1 DRGPRV
7 TARPLPIVLKLTPAR
22 PRRETHPPL
31 PMAWLFGQR
40 YLDWLVGTVSQTVVS
55 WSARC
60 PACPACPQPPA
71 CPACPAAAPIH
82 FHPPAACPAAPK
94 APAPAPAPQPV
105 AQEPE
110 GLSWTGGWLTCFL
123 VAVNLLV
130 FSFHVVRMA
139 QEQAPPGVRRWAW
152 AQYAGAPLWHQRR
165 VWGRVIQDPT
175 DARWSP
181 LRVLISTP
189 DGDVYEELYDMSDG
203 TLAAVRFED
212 DRRTR
217 PAGLEVGNLYRFRRA
232 LTAAE
237 EVAIRNEVDAYARDV
252 FLDAE
257 RAAGRPG
264 VVPPAGAAVY
274 FTFAA
279 AAGGAV
285 APGPAPAAPA
295 AGGGA
300 AVAAALAVVPAGP
313 AAPAAGPPAGAAPV
327 AAAAAPLAAAG
338 APAGPLGPN
347 AVPGADG
354 QWVYVETTTTARR
367 GDPVTMD
374 GTELVR
380 GAIGLKQDAG
390 GSWSAIRLIT
400 TSQASYRGAE
410 ALADARLQP
419 VALLSDGSRQRVQ
432 FHESVDRLR
441 EEPFPDWPLDGPRTT
456 LWCLRFLDRKRGGA
470 IEHFHQFASY
480 YRLSRDDFGVTHYE
494 SIMRMVDYL
503 MTWDLLDLPNVV
515 GVEVMLRQ
523 AQLYEYMYAME
534 YEARDSGVSA
544 AVSAEGEP
552 KAKAKGKRL
561 HRTSHRREMVVDA
574 IRAMNEMYTGSSC
587 PRPTGLTGPTTAQQ
601 EALAVIQEAVDAFG
615 VPPPDLT
622 PAGALEEL
630 RVAQSYDQESA
641 VIAPVTFDRVDLI
654 SLPSVGSEPKSLSA
668 LIGDDSMS
676 IGHRLQ
682 ELLLPRER
690 GLARVAEHAPK
701 RAYSDPNLRNPRLY
715 KKVLHRLVSSHLV
728 EFHTDA
734 LSSVGMF
741 FVYKKSG
748 ALRLILDGRIPSQLF
763 DEPPKVKLA
772 TGAAF
777 SQLRVDSREPVCVAG
792 VDIADAFYTML
803 LPPWLRRYFGLP
815 KIRAGE
821 LGISV
826 DANGR
831 PVAPTQWVHPCF
843 RCPPMGFSLSLW
855 LCQSVNEIVSRR
867 AGLVRPERV
876 LVDRLPAPVVDSG
889 VVHTEYVDNFVALS
903 LSEASAIA
911 AARQVDHHMRA
922 VGLPTHGVESGV
934 GGETLG
940 WSFDSNS
947 PVISLNPRLRWKLY
961 LGIQEVLRR
970 GFCSGKE
977 MVRIVSHITSRVLIR
992 RELLSCLG
1000 AVYKFGEVYHNRTV
1014 PDGPEVSDVD
1024 PSFEEVP
1031 PDIWRDHWHPVLSVP
1046 WRRPAPQVILEARSG
1061 VMALKHKLRSKRSFR
1076 KAHVML
1082 NDAMAPIL
1090 ALAKGRSSAPALL
1103 AVCRQVACL
1112 LLASGSAAYW
1122 RWLPSEFNSA
1132 DPASRNRPGARRPAA
1147 APAAPAPTHLG
1158 RRSRSQSAAA
1168 LSWGDQADRRVAR
1181 RRAFPAANTAA
1192 TSGSLTFLETQAVGE
1207 ATRRDYADRV
1217 SKFTA
1222 RATSV
1227 RLPIVEVPELDVAL
1241 VTFFNQLFFDG
1252 YPSEE
1257 ATKYMAALAHCRA
1270 APGRLQVAFPRAA
1283 RAAKGWARLVPP
1295 RSRLPLPWP
1304 IACLMIDWMLD
1315 AGETTAAAATA
1326 VCFALYLRPAELL
1339 SLTREQVIPPAEGAP
1354 PGRTFL
1360 NFWSVV
1366 LHPMECAQ
1374 PSKTGV
1380 YDEGLL
1386 LDSPEF
1392 TWLPPLLQALRA
1404 RAAPGGRVFDMSYNQ
1419 WALVFRRAATA
1430 LHLGVLGPP
1439 TLYTLRHGGASH
1451 EYLAKFRSL
1460 DEIKKR
1466 GRWVSDSSLRRYTK
1480 GGRVAEQMRRLPIS
1494 EQRHATRL

>member
-1 DRGPRV
+1 
-7 TARPLPIVLKLTPAR
+7 
-22 PRRETHPPL
+22 
-31 PMAWLFGQR
+31 
-40 YLDWLVGTVSQTVVS
+40 
-55 WSARC
+55 
-60 PACPACPQPPA
+60 
-71 CPACPAAAPIH
+71 
-82 FHPPAACPAAPK
+82 
-94 APAPAPAPQPV
+94 
-105 AQEPE
+105 
-110 GLSWTGGWLTCFL
+110 
-123 VAVNLLV
+123 
-130 FSFHVVRMA
+130 MA

-279 AAGGAV
+279 AAGGAA

-354 QWVYVETTTTARR
+354 QWVYVETTTAARR

-400 TSQASYRGAE
+400 TSQAAYRGAE

-470 IEHFHQFASY
+470 IEHFHQFVSY

-534 YEARDSGVSA
+534 YEARDSGASTAATLEGASRIWPPALQMYMGPSQLVSDGIGI
-544 AVSAEGEP
+544 SFRFLCP
-552 KAKAKGKRL
+552 P
-561 HRTSHRREMVVDA
+561 MVVDA

-587 PRPTGLTGPTTAQQ
+587 PRATGLTGPTTAQQ

-690 GLARVAEHAPK
+690 GLAR
-701 RAYSDPNLRNPRLY
+701 
-715 KKVLHRLVSSHLV
+715 
-728 EFHTDA
+728 
-734 LSSVGMF
+734 
-741 FVYKKSG
+741 
-748 ALRLILDGRIPSQLF
+748 
-763 DEPPKVKLA
+763 
-772 TGAAF
+772 
-777 SQLRVDSREPVCVAG
+777 
-792 VDIADAFYTML
+792 
-803 LPPWLRRYFGLP
+803 
-815 KIRAGE
+815 
-821 LGISV
+821 
-826 DANGR
+826 
-831 PVAPTQWVHPCF
+831 
-843 RCPPMGFSLSLW
+843 
-855 LCQSVNEIVSRR
+855 
-867 AGLVRPERV
+867 RV

-889 VVHTEYVDNFVALS
+889 VVHAEYVDNFVALS

-1000 AVYKFGEVYHNRTV
+1000 AVYKFGEVCHNRTAKLWPVVRRELRWARALLIFCSRDLGLPFDTTLTCLDASSWGFGVTQREVSEDSVKRLARYNERWRFSREAERRRLGPRAAAVPGQGSSGAV

-1132 DPASRNRPGARRPAA
+1132 DPASRNRPGARPEAWY
-1147 APAAPAPTHLG
+1147 APA
-1158 RRSRSQSAAA
+1158 SAAA

-1181 RRAFPAANTAA
+1181 RRAFPAATTAA

-1217 SKFTA
+1217 SKFT
-1222 RATSV
+1222 RWATSV
-1227 RLPIVEVPELDVAL
+1227 RLPIGEVPELDVAL

-1283 RAAKGWARLVPP
+1283 RAAKGWARL
-1295 RSRLPLPWP
+1295 
-1304 IACLMIDWMLD
+1304 
-1315 AGETTAAAATA
+1315 
-1326 VCFALYLRPAELL
+1326 LL

-1494 EQRHATRL
+1494 EQRRATRLNLARSVEDASQPVFLEVFSGSGRLSLAWRRVSRGRLAAFELDLKHDPASDLLQRR

>member
-1 DRGPRV
+1 
-7 TARPLPIVLKLTPAR
+7 
-22 PRRETHPPL
+22 
-31 PMAWLFGQR
+31 
-40 YLDWLVGTVSQTVVS
+40 
-55 WSARC
+55 
-60 PACPACPQPPA
+60 
-71 CPACPAAAPIH
+71 
-82 FHPPAACPAAPK
+82 
-94 APAPAPAPQPV
+94 
-105 AQEPE
+105 
-110 GLSWTGGWLTCFL
+110 
-123 VAVNLLV
+123 
-130 FSFHVVRMA
+130 
-139 QEQAPPGVRRWAW
+139 
-152 AQYAGAPLWHQRR
+152 YAGAPLWHQRR

-257 RAAGRPG
+257 RAAGRPR

-367 GDPVTMD
+367 GDPVTLD

-400 TSQASYRGAE
+400 TSQVAYRGAE

-419 VALLSDGSRQRVQ
+419 VALLSDGSRQRMQ

-470 IEHFHQFASY
+470 IEHFHQFVSY

-534 YEARDSGVSA
+534 YEARDSGVSTA
-544 AVSAEGEP
+544 ASAEGEP
-552 KAKAKGKRL
+552 KGASRIWPPALQMYMRRL

-587 PRPTGLTGPTTAQQ
+587 PRPTGLTGPATAQQ

-701 RAYSDPNLRNPRLY
+701 RAYSDPNLR
-715 KKVLHRLVSSHLV
+715 
-728 EFHTDA
+728 
-734 LSSVGMF
+734 
-741 FVYKKSG
+741 
-748 ALRLILDGRIPSQLF
+748 
-763 DEPPKVKLA
+763 
-772 TGAAF
+772 
-777 SQLRVDSREPVCVAG
+777 
-792 VDIADAFYTML
+792 
-803 LPPWLRRYFGLP
+803 
-815 KIRAGE
+815 
-821 LGISV
+821 
-826 DANGR
+826 
-831 PVAPTQWVHPCF
+831 
-843 RCPPMGFSLSLW
+843 
-855 LCQSVNEIVSRR
+855 
-867 AGLVRPERV
+867 PERV

-903 LSEASAIA
+903 LLLLPVRSIIIC
-911 AARQVDHHMRA
+911 VLWGCLLTGWRA
-922 VGLPTHGVESGV
+922 EWAG
-934 GGETLG
+934 
-940 WSFDSNS
+940 
-947 PVISLNPRLRWKLY
+947 RLLA
-961 LGIQEVLRR
+961 G
-970 GFCSGKE
+970 
-977 MVRIVSHITSRVLIR
+977 
-992 RELLSCLG
+992 
-1000 AVYKFGEVYHNRTV
+1000 TV

-1112 LLASGSAAYW
+1112 LLASGSAAHW

-1147 APAAPAPTHLG
+1147 APAAPAPAHLG

-1217 SKFTA
+1217 SKFTGW
-1222 RATSV
+1222 ATSV
-1227 RLPIVEVPELDVAL
+1227 RLPIGEVPELDVAL

-1366 LHPMECAQ
+1366 LRPMECAQ

-1404 RAAPGGRVFDMSYNQ
+1404 RAAPGGLVFDMSYNQ

-1439 TLYTLRHGGASH
+1439 SLCTLRHGGASH

-1494 EQRHATRL
+1494 EQRRATRLVDTIGGRLSNIWLGL